1 MRKFYIVGVMF
12 ALLCTAA
19 YADKTFPMTTATTVP
34 GAWGEVAV
42 GHDRNGNTTVKM
54 TVKRLANLEN
64 LTPRASAYVVWLRE
78 RDGIAENKG
87 QLKTDKNLN
96 GSFKTVTPFKS
107 FDVFVTAEQD
117 PRVIGPTGSEVLI
130 ATIQP

>member
-34 GAWGEVAV
+34 GAWGEVV
-42 GHDRNGNTTVKM
+42 ISHDKNGNTTVKM